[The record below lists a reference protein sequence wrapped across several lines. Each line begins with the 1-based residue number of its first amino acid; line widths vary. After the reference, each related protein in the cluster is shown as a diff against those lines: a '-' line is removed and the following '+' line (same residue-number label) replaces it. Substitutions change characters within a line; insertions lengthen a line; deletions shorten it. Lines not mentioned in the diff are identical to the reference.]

1 MKDPIQS
8 RESRTPMARRTGWTL
23 LLAALSFGW
32 PASAQAQDETPSVA
46 PSLEPVGQLGATE
59 PILLEAFDQA
69 PPWLEVEKV
78 KEGETKV
85 VDGTVFMSIDG
96 SAVHYQDWYE
106 LETSAPVLRA
116 EVSVDLDRRDGTAA
130 GVSCGSALGL
140 PRWFV
145 AGVNNGDTWF
155 LARIIDGRLQVVDRG
170 SLDPQS
176 SASGGT
182 VRIGIECAVAPE
194 EGGDYVAVSV
204 DGDPVSIET
213 GLGRLDIPVG
223 PYDKAGLFVGTDS
236 GTGSAVY
243 DDLAVWVGDAYLRS
257 SADRDPDATSQ

>member
-1 MKDPIQS
+1 V
-8 RESRTPMARRTGWTL
+8 ARRTGWIVL
-23 LLAALSFGW
+23 LTALALGV
-32 PASAQAQDETPSVA
+32 PAGTQAQDETPSTA
-46 PSLEPVGQLGATE
+46 PADEPAGQLGASDAVY
-59 PILLEAFDQA
+59 LEAFDQA

-85 VDGTVFMSIDG
+85 EEGTVFLSIKGD
-96 SAVHYQDWYE
+96 SVHYQDWYE
-106 LETSAPVLRA
+106 LDASVPVLRA
-116 EVSVDLDRRDGTAA
+116 EVSVDLDRRDGTGA

-145 AGVNNGDTWF
+145 AGVNNADTWF

-170 SLDPQS
+170 SLDADS
-176 SASGGT
+176 LASGGT
-182 VRIGIECAVAPE
+182 VLIGIECATAPE

-223 PYDKAGLFVGTDS
+223 PYDKAGIFVGTDS

-243 DDLAVWVGDAYLRS
+243 DDLAVWVGDAY
-257 SADRDPDATSQ
+257 APAPVDRNSDAPSE